1 MIRSGDKGYERNNY
15 SAWQRVTEP
24 QTVITHLARTARED
38 PSEEEKSE
46 IRSKDVKKPIIHK
59 KKTGGIRL
67 RELCKDPEAA
77 RAHKKLEGSVDGASG
92 AQLPQ
97 HEPPC
102 IPSNLSHTNSPEDML

>member
-59 KKTGGIRL
+59 KKNRRYQTQRTVQ
-67 RELCKDPEAA
+67 RP
-77 RAHKKLEGSVDGASG
+77 
-92 AQLPQ
+92 
-97 HEPPC
+97 
-102 IPSNLSHTNSPEDML
+102 